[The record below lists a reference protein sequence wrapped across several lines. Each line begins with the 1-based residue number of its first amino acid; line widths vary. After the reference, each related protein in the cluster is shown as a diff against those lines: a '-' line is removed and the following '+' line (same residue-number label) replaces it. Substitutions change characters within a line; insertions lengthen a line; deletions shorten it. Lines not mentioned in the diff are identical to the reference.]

1 MIEKNVGAF
10 FGGVWT
16 QNNWKQGNR
25 QTQEALVDVEDRCSK
40 VISPAEVHSFAQAK
54 TEEKT
59 LSGDWAPSWVRKKH
73 IPYVSSLIT
82 ESKSKLL
89 PFSTRLQTLNHE
101 ALLCMCMLVRLCVH
115 LVCAYVLAGMFMS
128 FVCFVVVCWHTNAY
142 TCIRRGPIIS
152 SVERL
157 IGRLF
162 SSHAYILIQESNRWL
177 DRALW
182 PI

>member
-1 MIEKNVGAF
+1 MLEPFLEVCEHKITESRAIDRRKRLLWMWKIGARKLF
-10 FGGVWT
+10 LQLKFTVLH
-16 QNNWKQGNR
+16 KQKLKR
-25 QTQEALVDVEDRCSK
+25 RHFQ
-40 VISPAEVHSFAQAK
+40 VIGHPAEF
-54 TEEKT
+54 
-59 LSGDWAPSWVRKKH
+59 GKKH